1 MFRGISYSLDKLISY
16 KPEDKV
22 KMKKIFKNRLGQN
35 TVEYLLM
42 LAVVVG
48 VVLIAGIALKKYMPA
63 LFGQIQGMITGAA
76 NSLGASQGNN

>member
-1 MFRGISYSLDKLISY
+1 MR
-16 KPEDKV
+16 
-22 KMKKIFKNRLGQN
+22 KMFKNRLGQN

-48 VVLIAGIALKKYMPA
+48 VVLIAGIGLKKYMPA

-76 NSLGASQGNN
+76 GSLGSSAGNQ